1 MLNNIPLELTPT
13 EFDILQILMEEPDVP
28 HSVQEIFETI
38 WNEEYDESGGK
49 TVMVHIRRLRKKLND
64 ANSSHPYITT
74 IWGVGYKMRS

>member
-1 MLNNIPLELTPT
+1 MFP
-13 EFDILQILMEEPDVP
+13 ILFRRYSRQYG
-28 HSVQEIFETI
+28 TK
-38 WNEEYDESGGK
+38 EYDESGGK